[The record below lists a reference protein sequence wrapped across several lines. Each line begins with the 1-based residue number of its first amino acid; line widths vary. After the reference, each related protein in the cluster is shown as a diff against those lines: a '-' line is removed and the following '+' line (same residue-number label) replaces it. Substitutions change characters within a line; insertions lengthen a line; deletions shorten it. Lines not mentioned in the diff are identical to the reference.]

1 MQVFAVG
8 GANAEAGLDRLVAAL
23 DGRVGVVRTESAR
36 RAGDGGTAALARGDT
51 RYDLQD
57 GWRAEGA
64 TLSVRGALERLA
76 PDHEYAA
83 VVGDPDLDA
92 PRVVVGED
100 SRDHHADDGGSLDV
114 HADDAAGLDVHAD
127 DAGSLNLHAD
137 DAAGLDVHADDA
149 AGPDVHADDAGGLD
163 VRAAVAAIDD
173 AEPFETLDSLVAA
186 VKRSAS
192 ADRAGAIATF
202 TGRVRERDGP
212 DDDRTRYLEFEKF
225 DDVADRT
232 MRTIE
237 TDLEARE
244 GVIDVRLHHRTG
256 RVDAGEDIVF
266 VVVLAGHRR
275 EAFRTVEDGIDRLKD
290 EVPLFKKEVTAA
302 ETYWVHE
309 RE

>member
-8 GANAEAGLDRLVAAL
+8 GANAEAGLDRLLAAL
-23 DGRVGVVRTESAR
+23 DGRVGVVRTAAAR

-64 TLSVRGALERLA
+64 TLSVRVALERLA
-76 PDHEYAA
+76 PDHDYAA
-83 VVGDPDLDA
+83 VVGDPDLAA

-100 SRDHHADDGGSLDV
+100 SGDH
-114 HADDAAGLDVHAD
+114 
-127 DAGSLNLHAD
+127 
-137 DAAGLDVHADDA
+137 
-149 AGPDVHADDAGGLD
+149 HADDAGGLD
-163 VRAAVAAIDD
+163 VHADDADGPDVGADDAGSLDVDAVDVGALEVHADAAADLDVQAAVAAIDD
-173 AEPFETLDSLVAA
+173 AESFETLDSLVAA

-302 ETYWVHE
+302 ESYWVHE
-309 RE
+309 HE

>member
-1 MQVFAVG
+1 M
-8 GANAEAGLDRLVAAL
+8 
-23 DGRVGVVRTESAR
+23 
-36 RAGDGGTAALARGDT
+36 
-51 RYDLQD
+51 
-57 GWRAEGA
+57 
-64 TLSVRGALERLA
+64 
-76 PDHEYAA
+76 
-83 VVGDPDLDA
+83 GDPDLDA
-92 PRVVVGED
+92 PRVVVGHD
-100 SRDHHADDGGSLDV
+100 SRDLQADEAGSLDV
-114 HADDAAGLDVHAD
+114 NADDVET
-127 DAGSLNLHAD
+127 
-137 DAAGLDVHADDA
+137 
-149 AGPDVHADDAGGLD
+149 PDVHADDADSLD
-163 VRAAVAAIDD
+163 VQAAVAAIDD

-302 ETYWVHE
+302 DTYWVHE